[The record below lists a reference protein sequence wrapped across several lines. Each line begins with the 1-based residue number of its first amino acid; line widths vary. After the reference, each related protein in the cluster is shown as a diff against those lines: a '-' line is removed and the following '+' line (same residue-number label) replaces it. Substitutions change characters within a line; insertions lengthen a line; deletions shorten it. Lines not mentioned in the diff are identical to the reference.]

1 MVPKENKNNAYAK
14 FGGTNKEYYGIFQGG
29 LSIAATRPW

>member
-14 FGGTNKEYYGIFQGG
+14 FAGGQTKIIMVFSGVAYILAE
-29 LSIAATRPW
+29 